1 MALPMV
7 DRVFERVYA
16 DDSIEN
22 CDRSQQLELEGS
34 IESMPPNPKHS
45 GFMSASGDLPTRTI
59 NVLPVGHPSVREAS
73 ACAEEGIFPSGRREI
88 IGHERYLK
96 ELARKLRQNMTLGEV
111 LLWQRLKRKQM
122 RSYDFDRQR
131 PIDRYIVDFYCKDL
145 KLAIEID
152 GSSHDGEEAK
162 VNDDIR
168 QERLESLGVRFLRFT
183 DTDVKRNMEMVVDS
197 IASGTLRE

>member
-1 MALPMV
+1 MSEL
-7 DRVFERVYA
+7 E
-16 DDSIEN
+16 DSIESSSHPSN
-22 CDRSQQLELEGS
+22 NKER
-34 IESMPPNPKHS
+34 HS
-45 GFMSASGDLPTRTI
+45 DLVGASGDLPTP
-59 NVLPVGHPSVREAS
+59 PVGHPS
-73 ACAEEGIFPSGRREI
+73 EEGILRREI
-88 IGHERYLK
+88 IDYERYLK

-122 RSYDFDRQR
+122 RGYDFDRQR

-162 VNDDIR
+162 VNDEIR

-183 DTDVKRNMEMVVDS
+183 DADVKRNMEMVVDS
-197 IASGTLRE
+197 IEHWIDESVL

>member
-1 MALPMV
+1 MSEPKL
-7 DRVFERVYA
+7 
-16 DDSIEN
+16 DDS
-22 CDRSQQLELEGS
+22 DRFEKLELVGS
-34 IESMPPNPKHS
+34 IESMPLNPKHS
-45 GFMSASGDLPTRTI
+45 GFVSAIGDLPTP
-59 NVLPVGHPSVREAS
+59 PVGHPS
-73 ACAEEGIFPSGRREI
+73 EEGIFRREI
-88 IGHERYLK
+88 IEYERYLK

-111 LLWQRLKRKQM
+111 LLWQRLKRKQI
-122 RSYDFDRQR
+122 RGYDFDRQR

-183 DTDVKRNMEMVVDS
+183 DADVKRNIEMVVDS
-197 IASGTLRE
+197 IELWIDESSM

>member
-1 MALPMV
+1 MSEPKL
-7 DRVFERVYA
+7 
-16 DDSIEN
+16 EN
-22 CDRSQQLELEGS
+22 CDRFEQLELVGS

-45 GFMSASGDLPTRTI
+45 GFVSASGDLPT
-59 NVLPVGHPSVREAS
+59 PPFGHPS
-73 ACAEEGIFPSGRREI
+73 EEGIFRREI
-88 IGHERYLK
+88 IDYERYLK

-111 LLWQRLKRKQM
+111 LLWQRLKRKQI
-122 RSYDFDRQR
+122 RGYDFDRQR

-162 VNDDIR
+162 VNDEIR

-183 DTDVKRNMEMVVDS
+183 DADVKRNMEMVVDS
-197 IASGTLRE
+197 IEQWIDELSL

>member
-1 MALPMV
+1 MALPRV
-7 DRVFERVYA
+7 DRVFDCVYA
-16 DDSIEN
+16 DYSIEN
-22 CDRSQQLELEGS
+22 CDRSQELELEGS

-45 GFMSASGDLPTRTI
+45 GFMSAIGDLPT
-59 NVLPVGHPSVREAS
+59 LPVGHPSVRVAS
-73 ACAEEGIFPSGRREI
+73 AFAEEGIFRREI
-88 IGHERYLK
+88 IDYERYLK

-122 RSYDFDRQR
+122 RGYDFDRQR

-162 VNDDIR
+162 VNDEIR
-168 QERLESLGVRFLRFT
+168 QKRLESLGVRFLRFT
-183 DTDVKRNMEMVVDS
+183 DADVKRNMEMVLNS
-197 IASGTLRE
+197 IEQWIDE

>member
-1 MALPMV
+1 MSEE
-7 DRVFERVYA
+7 D
-16 DDSIEN
+16 
-22 CDRSQQLELEGS
+22 S

-45 GFMSASGDLPTRTI
+45 GFMSEIGDLPT
-59 NVLPVGHPSVREAS
+59 PPFGHPS
-73 ACAEEGIFPSGRREI
+73 EEGIFPSGRREI
-88 IGHERYLK
+88 IGYEGYLK

-122 RSYDFDRQR
+122 RGYDFDRQR

-168 QERLESLGVRFLRFT
+168 QRRLESLGVRFLRFT
-183 DTDVKRNMEMVVDS
+183 DADVKRNMEMVVDS
-197 IASGTLRE
+197 IEQWIDELPRQSSQIETTNKN

>member
-1 MALPMV
+1 MKIL
-7 DRVFERVYA
+7 DF
-16 DDSIEN
+16 
-22 CDRSQQLELEGS
+22 
-34 IESMPPNPKHS
+34 
-45 GFMSASGDLPTRTI
+45 SGDLPT
-59 NVLPVGHPSVREAS
+59 PPYGHPS
-73 ACAEEGIFPSGRREI
+73 EEGIFPSERREI
-88 IGHERYLK
+88 IDYDRYLK

-111 LLWQRLKRKQM
+111 LLWQRLKRKQI
-122 RSYDFDRQR
+122 RGYDFDRQR

-183 DTDVKRNMEMVVDS
+183 DADVKRNMEMVVSS
-197 IASGTLRE
+197 IDRWIDDRV

>member
-1 MALPMV
+1 MP
-7 DRVFERVYA
+7 E
-16 DDSIEN
+16 DSIK
-22 CDRSQQLELEGS
+22 
-34 IESMPPNPKHS
+34 SMPPNPKHS
-45 GFMSASGDLPTRTI
+45 GFMSASGDLPTP
-59 NVLPVGHPSVREAS
+59 PVGHPS
-73 ACAEEGIFPSGRREI
+73 EEGIFRRRAI
-88 IGHERYLK
+88 IDYERYLK

-111 LLWQRLKRKQM
+111 LLWQRLKRKQI
-122 RSYDFDRQR
+122 RGYDFDRQR

-183 DTDVKRNMEMVVDS
+183 DADVKRNMEMVVDS
-197 IASGTLRE
+197 IEYLIDKSSL